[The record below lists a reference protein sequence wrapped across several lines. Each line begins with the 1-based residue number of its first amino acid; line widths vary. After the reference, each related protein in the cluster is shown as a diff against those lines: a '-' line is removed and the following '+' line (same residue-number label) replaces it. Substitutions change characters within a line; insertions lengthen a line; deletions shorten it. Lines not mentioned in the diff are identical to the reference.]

1 MKCIV
6 TGGAGF
12 IGSNLVDELIK
23 QGHEVIVVDNLST
36 GKKENI
42 NPKATF
48 EHVDICNNIRKD
60 EQKGWP
66 SDGWNIMEGVDVIF
80 HTAALARV
88 QPSIDDPI
96 TFNEV
101 NVNGTLNLLKAAVDN
116 GVKRFVYSA
125 SSSAYGDTDN
135 LPQKET
141 HPTDPI
147 SPYAVQKLIGEIYC
161 RMFAEVY
168 DIETVSLRYFNVY
181 GERQSLEG
189 AYCLVMGIFA
199 QQMLE
204 GKSMTINGDGNQRRD
219 FTYVGDVVRANILAG
234 TLPTVGN
241 GEVINIGNGDNRSVN
256 EVATL
261 LGGSRTHRAAV
272 QEPFA
277 TLADNT
283 KAKELLGWKPT
294 ENFEEWVTKW
304 KKDLGL

>member
-1 MKCIV
+1 M
-6 TGGAGF
+6 
-12 IGSNLVDELIK
+12 
-23 QGHEVIVVDNLST
+23 
-36 GKKENI
+36 
-42 NPKATF
+42 
-48 EHVDICNNIRKD
+48 
-60 EQKGWP
+60 
-66 SDGWNIMEGVDVIF
+66 
-80 HTAALARV
+80 
-88 QPSIDDPI
+88 
-96 TFNEV
+96 
-101 NVNGTLNLLKAAVDN
+101 
-116 GVKRFVYSA
+116 
-125 SSSAYGDTDN
+125 
-135 LPQKET
+135 
-141 HPTDPI
+141 
-147 SPYAVQKLIGEIYC
+147 
-161 RMFAEVY
+161 
-168 DIETVSLRYFNVY
+168 ETVCLRYFNVY
-181 GERQSLEG
+181 GERQNTEG

-283 KAKELLGWKPT
+283 KAKELLGWTPT
-294 ENFEEWVTKW
+294 QNFEEWVTKW